1 MMKRDFSVSAGVDQ
15 SLGVD
20 DGAMAKVKYQTLVG
34 EFLELQKDFVSRK
47 RKLNAAKQKRETI
60 LAEVR
65 FLRRR
70 RNDLLQN
77 EAFNTEKDPVHLANS
92 YLKSKA
98 LKGELSFDGPEAMPE
113 NSNCFLLSNSHNGDT
128 DQGVRDDE
136 ILDLKPMD
144 GIIHQQTAG
153 KRKISCLIKSR

>member
-47 RKLNAAKQKRETI
+47 RKLHAAKQKRDTI

-70 RNDLLQN
+70 RDDLLQN
-77 EAFNTEKDPVHLANS
+77 EAFNTEKDPVHLSNS
-92 YLKSKA
+92 DLKSKA

-113 NSNCFLLSNSHNGDT
+113 NSNRFPLSDSHNGDT
-128 DQGVRDDE
+128 DQGVRDNE
-136 ILDLKPMD
+136 VLDLKPMD
-144 GIIHQQTAG
+144 GTIHPKTAAPA
-153 KRKISCLIKSR
+153 KLCTFTR

>member
-20 DGAMAKVKYQTLVG
+20 DGAVAKVKYQTLVG
-34 EFLELQKDFVSRK
+34 DFLELQKDFVSRK
-47 RKLNAAKQKRETI
+47 RKLHAAKQKRDTI

-77 EAFNTEKDPVHLANS
+77 EAFNAEKDPVHLSNS

-98 LKGELSFDGPEAMPE
+98 LKGELSFNGPEAMPE
-113 NSNCFLLSNSHNGDT
+113 NSNRFLLSDSHNGDT
-128 DQGVRDDE
+128 DQGVRDNE
-136 ILDLKPMD
+136 VLELKSMD
-144 GIIHQQTAG
+144 GIIHPKTAG

>member
-20 DGAMAKVKYQTLVG
+20 DGAVAKVKYQTLVG
-34 EFLELQKDFVSRK
+34 DFLELQKDFVSRK
-47 RKLNAAKQKRETI
+47 RKLHAAKQKRDTI

-77 EAFNTEKDPVHLANS
+77 EAFNAEKDPVHLSNS

-98 LKGELSFDGPEAMPE
+98 LKGELSFNGPEAMPE
-113 NSNCFLLSNSHNGDT
+113 NSNRFLLSDSHNGDT
-128 DQGVRDDE
+128 DQGVRDNE
-136 ILDLKPMD
+136 VLELKSMD
-144 GIIHQQTAG
+144 GIIHPKTAAPA
-153 KRKISCLIKSR
+153 KLCAFTR